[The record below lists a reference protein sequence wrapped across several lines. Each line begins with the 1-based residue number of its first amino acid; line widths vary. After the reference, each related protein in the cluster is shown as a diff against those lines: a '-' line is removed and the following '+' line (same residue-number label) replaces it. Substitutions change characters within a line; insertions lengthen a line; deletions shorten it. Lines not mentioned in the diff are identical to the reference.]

1 MTLKIITVETDK
13 DIQACFDVL
22 SQLRTEIKEEN
33 FLSTVRKQYNRG
45 YQLTSV
51 KSDDGTVVAVA
62 GFHFQENLAWGK
74 HLYIEDLVTDEN
86 KRSNGVGHML
96 LNWLHETARENNCKQ
111 LHLDSGIQKKEAHR
125 FYEREGMIF
134 ASHHYTSKL

>member
-51 KSDDGTVVAVA
+51 KSDDGAVVAVA

-96 LNWLHETARENNCKQ
+96 LNWLLETARENSCKQ
-111 LHLDSGIQKKEAHR
+111 LHLDSGIQKKGAHR

-134 ASHHYTSKL
+134 ASHHYASKL

>member
-13 DIQACFDVL
+13 DIHACFSVL
-22 SQLRTEIKEEN
+22 SQLRTEIKEEK
-33 FLSTVRKQYNRG
+33 FLSIVRKQYKRG

-51 KSDDGTVVAVA
+51 KSDGAVIAVA

-74 HLYIEDLVTDEN
+74 HLYIEDLVTDKN
-86 KRSNGVGHML
+86 QRSIGVGHML
-96 LNWLHETARENNCKQ
+96 LNWLLEAARENSCEQ
-111 LHLDSGIQKKEAHR
+111 LHLDSGIQRKDAHR

-134 ASHHYTSKL
+134 TSHHYVSKL